1 MSVAPESI
9 EVGKCYLTDASRV
22 QRVIEITPAGEVIH
36 QHRST
41 RERQEEWIAGI
52 ATLRAFAFI
61 TVREV
66 PCDWA
71 PEKDSKEQ
79 EMR

>member
-1 MSVAPESI
+1 MSVAPESV
-9 EVGKCYLTDASRV
+9 EVGKCYLTDVARV

-36 QHRST
+36 EHRST
-41 RERQEEWIAGI
+41 RERQEEGIAGT

-66 PCDWA
+66 LCHWT
-71 PEKDSKEQ
+71 PESDDAD
-79 EMR
+79 